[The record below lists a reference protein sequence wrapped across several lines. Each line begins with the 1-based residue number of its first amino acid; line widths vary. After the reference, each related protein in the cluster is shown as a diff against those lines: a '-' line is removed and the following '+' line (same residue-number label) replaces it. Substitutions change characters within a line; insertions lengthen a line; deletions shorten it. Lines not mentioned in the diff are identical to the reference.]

1 MEIEKLTIMEIE
13 KLTIMETEKFKRGFS
28 IYIISD
34 RSSPSKKF
42 MIDDNQDYN
51 LGDISTIFENVLTKK
66 RVLYPNMRLEF
77 LIYTKYCEV
86 IKKCILLKYEK
97 KLILGWIFDIDLEE
111 IIESIE
117 HLFEFLDLELEV

>member
-1 MEIEKLTIMEIE
+1 MEIEKLTNMEI
-13 KLTIMETEKFKRGFS
+13 EKFKRGFS

-34 RSSPSKKF
+34 RSSPNKKF

-51 LGDISTIFENVLTKK
+51 PGDISSIFENVLTKK

-86 IKKCILLKYEK
+86 IKKCILLKYKK
-97 KLILGWIFDIDLEE
+97 KLILGWICDIDL
-111 IIESIE
+111 
-117 HLFEFLDLELEV
+117 